1 MRATLRE
8 VLLYHLL
15 QDKMGEPD
23 GVLSVD
29 ETGWEYLSPPVVL
42 SQKTTHTCIPFCPL
56 AHMAPGQGTAS
67 RPP

>member
-15 QDKMGEPD
+15 QDEMGEPN

-42 SQKTTHTCIPFCPL
+42 SQKNN
-56 AHMAPGQGTAS
+56 AHLHPILSPGAYGAWS
-67 RPP
+67 GDSV

>member
-15 QDKMGEPD
+15 QDEMGEPS

-42 SQKTTHTCIPFCPL
+42 S
-56 AHMAPGQGTAS
+56 
-67 RPP
+67 

>member
-15 QDKMGEPD
+15 QDEMGEPD

-29 ETGWEYLSPPVVL
+29 ETGWEYLSPPVAL
-42 SQKTTHTCIPFCPL
+42 SQKSNAHLYPIPS
-56 AHMAPGQGTAS
+56 PGAYGAWPGDS
-67 RPP
+67 V